1 MKRLANFSLG
11 YLSLLLSY
19 SLSNTLGTSTMSDI
33 LIVNIFS
40 QSLASLFIFL
50 IMFLD
55 DLRILAFTFR
65 YEILLEISFA
75 NNVQNY
81 LRAYLCPAL
90 FEGLFVSSTICLK

>member
-75 NNVQNY
+75 NNVH
-81 LRAYLCPAL
+81 
-90 FEGLFVSSTICLK
+90 